1 MRKCSAKSDF
11 LQCLDD
17 IVKPGLSPP
26 NVEVKI
32 IDAATFFNINKPKT
46 SETFGQY
53 CSEEIPWKVQQQLG
67 DLKRLD
73 ILFDTYKT
81 DSIKV
86 QTRERCWI
94 GVRITVRKET
104 PIAKKFQ
111 VFLKNSDNKT
121 ELFKMLTI
129 NITKI
134 PKNIVEIMATHLED
148 VLSNNLDGDLFTL
161 QPCNHKEAD
170 TRLLLHALDTSKSG
184 FKRFLIVTV
193 DTDVVVLALCNFFNL
208 DLQELLIEIGI
219 GKNRRWL
226 PIHLYTE
233 RLHQE
238 MCQALP
244 FWFTLTGCDSASMF
258 AGWGKM
264 TAWSVWQKYAEVTQ
278 VFKR

>member
-1 MRKCSAKSDF
+1 
-11 LQCLDD
+11 
-17 IVKPGLSPP
+17 
-26 NVEVKI
+26 
-32 IDAATFFNINKPKT
+32 
-46 SETFGQY
+46 
-53 CSEEIPWKVQQQLG
+53 
-67 DLKRLD
+67 
-73 ILFDTYKT
+73 
-81 DSIKV
+81 
-86 QTRERCWI
+86 
-94 GVRITVRKET
+94 
-104 PIAKKFQ
+104 
-111 VFLKNSDNKT
+111 
-121 ELFKMLTI
+121 MLAI

-193 DTDVVVLALCNFFNL
+193 DTDVVVLALCHFFNL

-233 RLHQE
+233 RLHHE

-244 FWFTLTGCDSASMF
+244 FWFALTGCDSASMF

-264 TAWSVWQKYAEVTQ
+264 AAWSVWQKYAEVTQ